1 MPADGLSA
9 GYVCPPLPPE
19 ELSQSRR
26 CDSLTFW
33 LLRHPLKLF
42 CV

>member
-19 ELSQSRR
+19 ELGRSRR
-26 CDSLTFW
+26 RDKFDILVVGA
-33 LLRHPLKLF
+33 R
-42 CV
+42 